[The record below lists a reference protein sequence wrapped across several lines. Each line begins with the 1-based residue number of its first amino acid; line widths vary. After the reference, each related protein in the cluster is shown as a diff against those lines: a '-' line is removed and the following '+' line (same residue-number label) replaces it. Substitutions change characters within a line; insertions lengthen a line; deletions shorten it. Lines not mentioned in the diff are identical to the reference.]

1 MDKETKKFLG
11 RIIGEILR
19 IVQKEQGICCESN
32 ETIYGLLNGFEH
44 VLDEVI
50 EMSQRNFKR
59 TSKRSWKGFGYQY
72 FLNKKELTGFY
83 DIENELQKQGVDRGE
98 AIEILTYFKAG
109 GHYEELFPK
118 FDSNNSPT
126 ECRTFKPWP
135 DDLDTKKQKK
145 SR

>member
-11 RIIGEILR
+11 RILGEILR
-19 IVQKEQGICCESN
+19 VQKEQGICCESN

-50 EMSQRNFKR
+50 ECPKGI
-59 TSKRSWKGFGYQY
+59 SKEQVNAVGKVLDPY

-118 FDSNNSPT
+118 FDSSNSPT